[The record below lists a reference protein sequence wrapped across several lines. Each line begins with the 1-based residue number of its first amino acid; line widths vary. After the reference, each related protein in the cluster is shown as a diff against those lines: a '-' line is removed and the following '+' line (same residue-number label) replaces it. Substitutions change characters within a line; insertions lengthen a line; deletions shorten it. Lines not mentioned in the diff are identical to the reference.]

1 MVFGHYNR
9 YIMKSM
15 LTSLLL
21 ATVAFVLFLFLAY
34 WVRMMR
40 EGVLAERFLEAAPYF
55 LMMAVPAVL
64 PVAFVVAVSGV
75 LSRAAA
81 QNELLVMSASGLPLS
96 RTTRPIYGIALLMSV
111 FLWFANDQLIPE
123 STEARMS
130 LIRSFAS
137 QVLSVTNGRDRV
149 IQLPDKIV
157 YCRHYQDGR
166 MEGLLLTG
174 EEKGREIQMTAEK
187 GTLRMD
193 KEKDLVYLDLYNVRI
208 QLISSDAVDVVECDR
223 YVLCIPLTPK
233 EHPRES
239 FSSASALFRLSKR
252 FGERVKKETDESKK
266 ERLFRYKSRCESEI
280 SRRAVMSLSPLL
292 LLFLII
298 PVSIAIGESRHGGAP
313 FVAVIMSI
321 LLFYVPLLAGHAVA
335 RRGMVMAYLPPAS
348 AVLVSV
354 TASLLFRM
362 LLKKR

>member
-1 MVFGHYNR
+1 MFGHYNR
-9 YIMKSM
+9 YIMKGM
-15 LTSLLL
+15 LASLLL
-21 ATVAFVLFLFLAY
+21 ATVAFVLFLFLGY

-96 RTTRPIYGIALLMSV
+96 RITRPLYGVALLMSV
-111 FLWFANDQLIPE
+111 FLWFANDRLIPT

-137 QVLSVTNGRDRV
+137 QVLSVTNGTDRV

-157 YCRHYQDGR
+157 YCRRYQDGE

-174 EEKGREIQMTAEK
+174 EEKGREIQMTAER

-193 KEKDLVYLDLYNVRI
+193 REKDLVYLDLYDVRI
-208 QLISSDAVDVVECDR
+208 QLVSSSEVDVVECDR
-223 YVLCIPLTPK
+223 YVLSISLRPK

-239 FSSASALFRLSKR
+239 FASVSALLRMSRDFDERL
-252 FGERVKKETDESKK
+252 ERETDPKRR
-266 ERLFRYKSRCESEI
+266 ERLLRYKSRCESEI
-280 SRRAVMSLSPLL
+280 SRRVSVSLSPLL

-298 PVSIAIGESRHGGAP
+298 PVSIAMGEGRHGGAP
-313 FVAVIMSI
+313 FVTVIMSI

-335 RRGMVMAYLPPAS
+335 RRGMVMAYLPPVS

-354 TASLLFRM
+354 VASFLLRA
-362 LLKKR
+362 LIKRR